1 MGSDLWWV
9 SLPLFPLFVA
19 YHVKCRSQREIRRA
33 GVRAMRELS
42 PADRRVVERAVRHG
56 RPVDDA
62 RHARPAVLL
71 ASAFSTKC
79 RAEAVLAIAVL
90 MVEATRALVLLAEVR
105 LEALALQLLWLDA
118 FALLVTYVSLTRRRA
133 EAAKRATLALDRD
146 PS

>member
-1 MGSDLWWV
+1 
-9 SLPLFPLFVA
+9 
-19 YHVKCRSQREIRRA
+19 
-33 GVRAMRELS
+33 
-42 PADRRVVERAVRHG
+42 
-56 RPVDDA
+56 
-62 RHARPAVLL
+62 VLL

>member
-9 SLPLFPLFVA
+9 SPPLFPLFVA

-71 ASAFSTKC
+71 
-79 RAEAVLAIAVL
+79 
-90 MVEATRALVLLAEVR
+90 
-105 LEALALQLLWLDA
+105 EALALQLLWLDA

-133 EAAKRATLALDRD
+133 EAAKRATLALYRD
-146 PS
+146 SS